1 MIFRLILTIVA
12 ISFFAQFGHA
22 QALTG
27 DARLIESSAEAI
39 GMVRGFGPRRR
50 MDAINT
56 VQFSGQGW
64 MSVPQSDG
72 SWTRFDITNATVG
85 IDYSIPAIRWDMTH
99 IGSDGEEQR
108 AIHVI
113 RDNQAWDERL
123 PGIDPMPPS
132 VDRVTEQAQQIWLT
146 PHGAIHAVVANP
158 DAVRV
163 GSRTL
168 GFDVDGIPVR
178 VLLNND
184 DRPEIVEM
192 TIQHPILGRTLL
204 EATYTDY
211 IDWPLLDVYFPSH
224 IVHTLGGE
232 TTLDMTVTE
241 FFQNPY
247 VVFPTPELLRRSSQ

>member
-1 MIFRLILTIVA
+1 MIFRLILTIIA
-12 ISFFAQFGHA
+12 TSFFAQFGHA

-27 DARLIESSAEAI
+27 DAQLIESSAEAL
-39 GMVRGFGPRRR
+39 GMVRGFGARRR

-56 VQFSGQGW
+56 VEFSGQGW
-64 MSVPQSDG
+64 MNVPQADG
-72 SWTRFDITNATVG
+72 SWARFDITNVTVG
-85 IDYSIPAIRWDMTH
+85 INYFIPAMRWDMAR
-99 IGSDGEEQR
+99 IDSDGVEQR

-123 PGIDPMPPS
+123 PGVEPTSPS
-132 VDRVTEQAQQIWLT
+132 VDQVAERLQQIWLT
-146 PHGAIHAVVANP
+146 PHGAIHAAVANP

-163 GSRTL
+163 ESRAL
-168 GFDVDGIPVR
+168 GLDVHGIPVR

-184 DRPEIVEM
+184 DRPEMVEM
-192 TIQHPILGRTLL
+192 SIQHPTLGRTLF

-211 IDWPLLDVYFPSH
+211 IDWPILDVYFPSR

-232 TTLDMTVTE
+232 TTLDITVTE

>member
-12 ISFFAQFGHA
+12 TSLFAQFGHA

-27 DARLIESSAEAI
+27 DARLIEGSAEAL
-39 GMVRGFGPRRR
+39 GMVRGFGARRR

-56 VQFSGQGW
+56 VEFSGQGW
-64 MSVPQSDG
+64 MSAPQADG
-72 SWTRFDITNATVG
+72 SWMRADITNATVG
-85 IDYSIPAIRWDMTH
+85 INYFIPAMRWDMTH
-99 IGSDGEEQR
+99 IDSDGEEQR

-113 RDNQAWDERL
+113 RDSQAWDERL
-123 PGIDPMPPS
+123 PGIDPTPS
-132 VDRVTEQAQQIWLT
+132 SADQAAELLQQIWLT

-163 GSRTL
+163 GSGVL
-168 GFDVDGIPVR
+168 GLDINGIPVR

-184 DRPEIVEM
+184 GRPETVEM
-192 TIQHPILGRTLL
+192 TIQHPILGQTLL

-211 IDWPLLDVYFPSH
+211 IDWPILDVYFPSR

-232 TTLDMTVTE
+232 TTLDITVTE

-247 VVFPTPELLRRSSQ
+247 VVFPAPELLRRSSQ